1 MPEVKFVKVFR
12 GSVKYK
18 TVHDIESKLSVSTIE
33 AASFPHTEHKLH
45 VIALIKL
52 PPNYHGEISG
62 RIRGLNA
69 DLGATGMDTG
79 YEVTW
84 LAFEKQL
91 DNVTFP
97 QPGEYSIEI
106 LQNDTPIYV
115 TSLSLVKR

>member
-1 MPEVKFVKVFR
+1 MPEVSFVKVFR
-12 GSVKYK
+12 GFVKYK
-18 TVHDIESKLSVSTIE
+18 TVHDIESRLSVSTIE
-33 AASFPHTEHKLH
+33 ADKFPHTEHKLH
-45 VIALIKL
+45 IIALIKI

-62 RIRGLNA
+62 RISGANV

-97 QPGEYSIEI
+97 QPGEYPIEI
-106 LQNDTPIYV
+106 FQNNTPIYV
-115 TSLSLVKR
+115 TTLSLVKK